1 MGKVLVV
8 AKVLPNDINLNLE
21 QIYQSVKNQLPQNV
35 ELKGYK
41 IEPVAFGLNA
51 LKLYLAIPDNTEGGT
66 SKIEEFLSQINGV
79 EQVEIEFVSLI

>member
-21 QIYQSVKNQLPQNV
+21 QVYETIKNQLPANV
-35 ELKGYK
+35 ELKGHK

-51 LKLYLAIPDNTEGGT
+51 LKLYFAIPDNTEGGT

-79 EQVEIEFVSLI
+79 EQVEIEFVSLV

>member
-21 QIYQSVKNQLPQNV
+21 QIYQEIKSQIPENV

-41 IEPVAFGLNA
+41 IEPIAFGLNA
-51 LKLYLAIPDNTEGGT
+51 LKLYFAIPDNMEGGT
-66 SKIEEFLSQINGV
+66 SKIEEFLSRINGV
-79 EQVEIEFVSLI
+79 DQVEIEFISLI